1 MTSPQQRKGS
11 AAEREICALLRSQGL
26 PDVDR
31 AYGAGR
37 PDDKGDLDGLP
48 EVYAQVKHYADGWRA
63 VWEALAAGDASGMP
77 WPVGFVRYPRQ
88 PLWVASMRAEAWA
101 SLYRDALRARA

>member
-1 MTSPQQRKGS
+1 MTSPQARKGA
-11 AAEREICALLRSQGL
+11 AAERELVALLRTQGL
-26 PDVDR
+26 LAVER

-37 PDDKGDLDGLP
+37 PDDQGDLDGLP

-63 VWEALAAGDASGMP
+63 VREALAAGDTSGMP

-88 PLWVASMRAEAWA
+88 PLWVATMRAEAW
-101 SLYRDALRARA
+101 SSMYRDALAAR